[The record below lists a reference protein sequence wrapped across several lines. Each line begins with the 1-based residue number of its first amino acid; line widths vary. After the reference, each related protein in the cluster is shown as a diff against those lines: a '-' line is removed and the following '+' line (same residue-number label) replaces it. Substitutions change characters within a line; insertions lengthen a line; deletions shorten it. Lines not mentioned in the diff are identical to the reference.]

1 MTVIDPEQLTF
12 EYRLRYRGTPGLEH
26 YPRGYPMRWEV
37 TISGTVFKDDGQGGE
52 EVPVGNAVVEV
63 VPNAGKINLLLAR
76 DEPDRELAN
85 AAEMLTTERPDL
97 VTENL
102 EDGGDLMIVSSLEI
116 RPEYRGGRIGYI
128 VLNAIIETVG
138 RSVDLVVARA
148 APADVQGSPAEG
160 SPEYEKATSTLKG
173 YWQDFGFEEASGD
186 YLVFVRKNILE

>member
-12 EYRLRYRGTPGLEH
+12 EYRLRYRGIPGLEH

-37 TISGTVFKDDGQGGE
+37 TISGTVSNADGQGGE
-52 EVPVGNAVVEV
+52 EVRVGNAVVEV

-85 AAEMLTTERPDL
+85 AAEMLTAERPDL

-116 RPEYRGGRIGYI
+116 LPEYRGGRIGYI

-148 APADVQGSPAEG
+148 APADVQGGPAEG
-160 SPEYEKATSTLKG
+160 SPEYEKATSTLKD

-186 YLVFVRKNILE
+186 YLVFVKKNILE